1 MLDVALPERR
11 MSERQ
16 LELERENLPIDAFND
31 CHVGGII
38 HIDGT
43 IVQQP
48 TSNVVGFYH
57 SDAMPN
63 DSREG
68 EPKATVLVVSHL
80 VVRCMRWLDRV
91 SQR

>member
-1 MLDVALPERR
+1 
-11 MSERQ
+11 
-16 LELERENLPIDAFND
+16 
-31 CHVGGII
+31 
-38 HIDGT
+38 
-43 IVQQP
+43 
-48 TSNVVGFYH
+48 
-57 SDAMPN
+57 MPN